1 MTSALAA
8 ILGGAE
14 GLAEGPQPAVVMAVV
29 MTDIIN
35 VHGTFIWQ
43 FRLRGRR

>member
-14 GLAEGPQPAVVMAVV
+14 GLAEGPQPAMAVV